1 MTRIPAG
8 QDRRPHALRD
18 IARAVEGR
26 LIGSPD
32 VAVTGVASLADASE
46 GDLSYIEHDRHLP
59 AATRSPAAAFV
70 VSRQLTGL
78 TRPQIVAANA
88 KYAFA
93 RIVQQFF
100 TAPYAARGVAADVA
114 RGQDVEVGA
123 DVSIW
128 PFVTLGDRVRIGARV
143 TLYPGVFIGHDSVI
157 GDDSVLYPNVT
168 VREHCSIGRRVIIH
182 SGTVVGSDGFGYVQ
196 HDGRHY
202 KIPQI
207 GSVVIED
214 DVELGANV
222 SVDRA
227 TFGRTLIKCGTK
239 VDNLVQIAHNVTI
252 GEHSI
257 LVAQVGIAG
266 STTVGSNVMI
276 GGQAGL
282 ADHLDIGDR
291 VIIAARAGVNRSL
304 TGGQIVSGAPAMPH
318 ETSIKAHAVIPRLP
332 ELRQHVHA
340 LEQRVT
346 ALETRSGGAT
356 QTAKSKKK
364 QKA

>member
-1 MTRIPAG
+1 MPAG
-8 QDRRPHALRD
+8 QDRRPHTLRD
-18 IARAVEGR
+18 IAQAVEGR

-32 VAVTGVASLADASE
+32 VAVTGAASLADARE

-59 AATRSPAAAFV
+59 AAARSKAAAFV
-70 VSRQLTGL
+70 VSRELTGL
-78 TRPQIVAANA
+78 THPQIVAANA

-143 TLYPGVFIGHDSVI
+143 ILYPGVFIGHDSVI

-168 VREHCSIGRRVIIH
+168 VREQCSIGRRVIIH
-182 SGTVVGSDGFGYVQ
+182 SGTVIGSDGFGYVQ
-196 HDGRHY
+196 HGGRHH

-227 TFGRTLIKCGTK
+227 TFGRTLIKRGTK

-266 STTVGSNVMI
+266 STTVGSDVRI

-304 TGGQIVSGAPAMPH
+304 TSGQIVSGAPAIPH
-318 ETSIKAHAVIPRLP
+318 EISIKAQAVIPRLP
-332 ELRQHVHA
+332 ELRQHVRA

-346 ALETRSGGAT
+346 ALETRSGRT
-356 QTAKSKKK
+356 TKTAKSKKK

>member
-1 MTRIPAG
+1 MPAG
-8 QDRRPHALRD
+8 PDRRPLALRD

-26 LIGSPD
+26 LIGLPD
-32 VAVTGVASLADASE
+32 VTVTGIASLADASE
-46 GDLSYIEHDRHLP
+46 RDLSYIEHDRYLP
-59 AATRSPAAAFV
+59 AATRSRAAAFV
-70 VSRQLTGL
+70 VSQEISGL

-93 RIVQQFF
+93 RIVEQFF
-100 TAPYAARGVAADVA
+100 TPPYAARGVAAEVA

-128 PFVTLGDRVRIGARV
+128 PFVTLGDRVRIGARA
-143 TLYPGVFIGHDSVI
+143 TLFPGVFIGHDSVI

-168 VREHCSIGRRVIIH
+168 IRERCSIGRRVIIH

-196 HDGRHY
+196 HDGRHH
-202 KIPQI
+202 KVPQI

-227 TFGRTLIKCGTK
+227 TSGRTLIKRGTK

-266 STTVGSNVMI
+266 STTVGSGVVI

-318 ETSIKAHAVIPRLP
+318 ETSIKAQAVFSRLP
-332 ELRQHVHA
+332 ELRQHVRA
-340 LEQRVT
+340 LEQRVG
-346 ALETRSGGAT
+346 ALETRSGGT
-356 QTAKSKKK
+356 TAKSKKK

>member
-1 MTRIPAG
+1 MPAG
-8 QDRRPHALRD
+8 PDRRPLALRD

-26 LIGSPD
+26 LIGLPD
-32 VAVTGVASLADASE
+32 VTVTGIASLADASE
-46 GDLSYIEHDRHLP
+46 RDLSYIEHDRYLP
-59 AATRSPAAAFV
+59 AATRSRAAAFV
-70 VSRQLTGL
+70 VSQEIAGL

-93 RIVQQFF
+93 RIVEQFF
-100 TAPYAARGVAADVA
+100 TPPYAARGVAAEVA
-114 RGQDVEVGA
+114 RGQDVEMGA

-128 PFVTLGDRVRIGARV
+128 PFVTLGDRVRIGARA
-143 TLYPGVFIGHDSVI
+143 TLFPGVFIGHDSVI

-168 VREHCSIGRRVIIH
+168 IRERCSIGRRVIIH

-196 HDGRHY
+196 HDGRHH
-202 KIPQI
+202 KVPQI

-227 TFGRTLIKCGTK
+227 TSGRTLIKRGTK

-266 STTVGSNVMI
+266 STTVGSGVVI

-318 ETSIKAHAVIPRLP
+318 ETSIKAQAVFSRLP
-332 ELRQHVHA
+332 ELRQHVRA
-340 LEQRVT
+340 LEQRVG
-346 ALETRSGGAT
+346 ALETRSGGT
-356 QTAKSKKK
+356 TAKSKKK

>member
-1 MTRIPAG
+1 MTISPL
-8 QDRRPHALRD
+8 ALRD

-32 VAVTGVASLADASE
+32 LTVTGIASLADASD
-46 GDLSYIEHDRHLP
+46 GDLSYIEHDRHLQ
-59 AATRSPAAAFV
+59 AATRSRAAAFV
-70 VSRQLTGL
+70 VSQEMAGL
-78 TRPQIVAANA
+78 TRPRIVVANA

-93 RIVQQFF
+93 RIVEQFF
-100 TAPYAARGVAADVA
+100 TSPYAARGVAAEVA
-114 RGQDVEVGA
+114 RGRDVEVGA

-168 VREHCSIGRRVIIH
+168 VRERCSIGRRVIIH

-196 HDGRHY
+196 HDGRHH

-227 TFGRTLIKCGTK
+227 TSGRTLIKRGTK

-257 LVAQVGIAG
+257 VVAQVGIAG
-266 STTVGSNVMI
+266 STTVGSGVVI

-291 VIIAARAGVNRSL
+291 VMIAARAGVNRSL
-304 TGGQIVSGAPAMPH
+304 TGGQVVSGAPAMPH
-318 ETSIKAHAVIPRLP
+318 ETSIKAQAVFSRLP
-332 ELRQHVHA
+332 ELRQHVRA
-340 LEQRVT
+340 LEQRVR
-346 ALETRSGGAT
+346 ALETRSGGSG
-356 QTAKSKKK
+356 AKSKKK
-364 QKA
+364 QKP